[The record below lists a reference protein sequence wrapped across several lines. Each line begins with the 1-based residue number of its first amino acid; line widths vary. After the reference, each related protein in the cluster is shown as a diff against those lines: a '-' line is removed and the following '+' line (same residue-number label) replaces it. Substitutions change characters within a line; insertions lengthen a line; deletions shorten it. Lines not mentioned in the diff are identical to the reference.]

1 MENKFQSRTL
11 EAGTRGYIFK
21 EKNHRNYGEDLPSSW
36 HYFRRKCSEKALKH
50 SLEMFFDSKLGFDEQ
65 IKIIFDKSSK
75 SIGLI
80 CKLRNILTRPSPR
93 QICKSL
99 VRPYLD
105 YSETIYDKAFIVSF
119 QQKLKSIQYN
129 VALATTWTIRGICW
143 KNLILS

>member
-1 MENKFQSRTL
+1 
-11 EAGTRGYIFK
+11 
-21 EKNHRNYGEDLPSSW
+21 
-36 HYFRRKCSEKALKH
+36 
-50 SLEMFFDSKLGFDEQ
+50 MFFHSKLGFDKQ

-80 CKLRNILTRPSPR
+80 CKLRNILTRPSPW

-129 VALATTWTIRGICW
+129 VALATTWTIRGICR
-143 KNLILS
+143 KNLILSQVSNHFKIYYFYYVTLSHLNTSVIYWLALPEDMIQECDQHSFNNS

>member
-1 MENKFQSRTL
+1 
-11 EAGTRGYIFK
+11 
-21 EKNHRNYGEDLPSSW
+21 
-36 HYFRRKCSEKALKH
+36 
-50 SLEMFFDSKLGFDEQ
+50 MFFDSKLGFDKQ

-80 CKLRNILTRPSPR
+80 CKLRNILTRPSPW

-129 VALATTWTIRGICW
+129 VALATTWTIRGICR